1 MLTQKVSLLGPPVVE
16 DGYAEKYVAEED
28 DVVKLNCPII
38 GNPKP
43 IIEWYRDDQLI
54 PIWDRFRTN
63 RKTLKIKGVT
73 LADSGIIEC
82 KGVNGF
88 GSESVQ
94 IHLLVKNRKDG
105 LMKSNKIET
114 LLNEVHSQI
123 LVPKETQRSTPSS
136 GIAPQIIHTTS
147 VHGEAIHKRTG
158 DTLRLECQV
167 DGIPPPSIVWY
178 KVSHDLHFKSHFIS
192 PSLAFAE
199 KLLRVFTFYTNFY
212 LISSLQAIQI

>member
-1 MLTQKVSLLGPPVVE
+1 MVE
-16 DGYAEKYVAEED
+16 QGYTEKYVAEED
-28 DVVKLNCPII
+28 DVVKLICPIM

-43 IIEWYRDDQLI
+43 IIEWYQDDQLI
-54 PIWDRFRTN
+54 HPMWDRFRTN
-63 RKTLKIKGVT
+63 RRSLKIKGVT
-73 LADSGIIEC
+73 LTDSGVLEC

-88 GSESVQ
+88 GSVSVQ
-94 IHLLVKNRKDG
+94 INLVVKNRKDG

-123 LVPKETQRSTPSS
+123 LVPKQSGPHGQYSTPST
-136 GIAPQIIHTTS
+136 GIAPQIIYTTS

-178 KVSHDLHFKSHFIS
+178 KVSHASHLHFKSHFIPPLNPRS
-192 PSLAFAE
+192 TP
-199 KLLRVFTFYTNFY
+199 RVRKITDETGSFFH
-212 LISSLQAIQI
+212 S

>member
-1 MLTQKVSLLGPPVVE
+1 M
-16 DGYAEKYVAEED
+16 
-28 DVVKLNCPII
+28 
-38 GNPKP
+38 
-43 IIEWYRDDQLI
+43 
-54 PIWDRFRTN
+54 
-63 RKTLKIKGVT
+63 
-73 LADSGIIEC
+73 ADSGVFEC

-88 GSESVQ
+88 GSLSVQ

-123 LVPKETQRSTPSS
+123 LVPKQPQKSTPAS

-178 KVSHDLHFKSHFIS
+178 KVSKC
-192 PSLAFAE
+192 
-199 KLLRVFTFYTNFY
+199 
-212 LISSLQAIQI
+212 

>member
-1 MLTQKVSLLGPPVVE
+1 ME
-16 DGYAEKYVAEED
+16 DGYTEKYVAEED

-43 IIEWYRDDQLI
+43 IIEWYQDDQLI
-54 PIWDRFRTN
+54 HPMWDRFRSN
-63 RKTLKIKGVT
+63 RRTLKIKGVT
-73 LADSGIIEC
+73 LADTGVFEC

-88 GSESVQ
+88 GSISVQ

-114 LLNEVHSQI
+114 LLNEAHSQI
-123 LVPKETQRSTPSS
+123 LVPNQPQMSTPAS
-136 GIAPQIIHTTS
+136 GIAPQIIFTTL

-178 KVSHDLHFKSHFIS
+178 KVTLFF
-192 PSLAFAE
+192 P
-199 KLLRVFTFYTNFY
+199 
-212 LISSLQAIQI
+212 

>member
-1 MLTQKVSLLGPPVVE
+1 ME

-28 DVVKLNCPII
+28 EVVKLNCPIS

-43 IIEWYRDDQLI
+43 IIEWYQDDQLI
-54 PIWDRFRTN
+54 HPMWDRFRSN
-63 RKTLKIKGVT
+63 RKTLKIRGVS
-73 LADSGIIEC
+73 LADTGIFEC

-88 GSESVQ
+88 GSVSVQ
-94 IHLLVKNRKDG
+94 IHLMVKNRKDG

-123 LVPKETQRSTPSS
+123 LVPHQAQRPTPAT

-147 VHGEAIHKRTG
+147 VHGDAIHKRKG
-158 DTLRLECQV
+158 DTLSLECQV

-178 KVSHDLHFKSHFIS
+178 KVRHEKYYFFFNAETFKLEILMHF
-192 PSLAFAE
+192 
-199 KLLRVFTFYTNFY
+199 LLQRIQEGY
-212 LISSLQAIQI
+212 LQKNEVSIL